1 MIIVEKFIENCYKSL
16 KELYNSIKIVRSVKM
31 ISVFVPSHITGFFSI
46 HDNPDPLLKG
56 SLGAGVLLDKGVITE
71 IDFKENFDLGRVND
85 NDLNPDLLN
94 SDELLI
100 IINGKRDEYNEVII
114 LKTIDLM
121 KKALDKEDISLSGV
135 VINQII
141 QVPIGCGFGTSAA
154 SALGV
159 AISINELFDLGL
171 SLEECGQFAHLAEVE
186 LGTGL
191 GDVIAELS
199 KGIVLRTKPGAPG
212 YGEAK
217 SIVPHEKTGFGVF
230 ESLIADFYIITKSLG
245 EISTASIIS
254 DPKHKK
260 LITQV
265 GEKTAE
271 EFNKKDD
278 GIVIGSKFKNKFNVA
293 VDSEF
298 NEEETIKKF
307 MKSSLFFARKTGLIS
322 DELLDLVHNLHGKV
336 IGSSMAMLGNTLF
349 AIATEEQK
357 LKLEAEYYG
366 EFDFYKLE
374 TEGIRIIKE

>member
-1 MIIVEKFIENCYKSL
+1 
-16 KELYNSIKIVRSVKM
+16 M

-46 HDNPDPLLKG
+46 IDNENPLLKG

-71 IDFKENFDLGRVND
+71 IDENDEND
-85 NDLNPDLLN
+85 SNFSIL
-94 SDELLI
+94 
-100 IINGKRDEYNEVII
+100 INGKKDEYNEVII
-114 LKTIDLM
+114 LKTIELMEKDIKLDLENVLI
-121 KKALDKEDISLSGV
+121 KQS
-135 VINQII
+135 I

-154 SALGV
+154 SAIGTALC
-159 AISINELFDLGL
+159 INEHFNLGL
-171 SLEECGQFAHLAEVE
+171 SIEECGKYAHLAEVN

-191 GDVIAELS
+191 GDVIGEFS

-230 ESLIADFYIITKSLG
+230 ESMKSDFYVITKSLG
-245 EISTASIIS
+245 EISTASIIE

-260 LITQV
+260 IITQV
-265 GEKTAE
+265 GLEIGE

-278 GIVIGSKFKNKFNVA
+278 GIVIGSKFKSKFNVA

-307 MKSSLFFARKTGLIS
+307 MNASLKFAKKTHLIN
-322 DELLDLVHNLHGKV
+322 DELLEIVHKLHGKV
-336 IGSSMAMLGNTLF
+336 LGSSMAMLGNTIF
-349 AIATEEQK
+349 AIANEDQK
-357 LKLEAEYYG
+357 LKLEVKYYN

-374 TEGIRIIKE
+374 TEGIRIINRD

>member
-1 MIIVEKFIENCYKSL
+1 
-16 KELYNSIKIVRSVKM
+16 M

-46 HDNPDPLLKG
+46 LDNEDLLLKG

-71 IDFKENFDLGRVND
+71 IDEIDENESKDLSI
-85 NDLNPDLLN
+85 L
-94 SDELLI
+94 
-100 IINGKRDEYNEVII
+100 INGKKDEYNEVII
-114 LKTIDLM
+114 LKTIELM
-121 KKALDKEDISLSGV
+121 KKDFDLNNVLIK
-135 VINQII
+135 QII

-154 SALGV
+154 SAIGT
-159 AISINELFDLGL
+159 AICINEHLDLGL
-171 SLEECGQFAHLAEVE
+171 SIEECGKYAHLAEVQ

-191 GDVIAELS
+191 GDVIGELS

-230 ESLIADFYIITKSLG
+230 EVLKSDFYVITKSLG
-245 EISTASIIS
+245 EISTASIIE

-260 LITQV
+260 IITQV
-265 GEKTAE
+265 GLEIGE

-307 MKSSLFFARKTGLIS
+307 MNASLKFAKKTHLIN
-322 DELLDLVHNLHGKV
+322 DELLQIVHELHGKV
-336 IGSSMAMLGNTLF
+336 LGSSMAMLGNTVF
-349 AIATEEQK
+349 AIANEDQK
-357 LKLEAEYYG
+357 LKLEAKYYN
-366 EFDFYKLE
+366 EFEFYKMD
-374 TEGIRIIKE
+374 TEGIKITKS

>member
-1 MIIVEKFIENCYKSL
+1 
-16 KELYNSIKIVRSVKM
+16 M

-46 HDNPDPLLKG
+46 FDNENHLLKG

-71 IDFKENFDLGRVND
+71 IDSND
-85 NDLNPDLLN
+85 DGSSGL
-94 SDELLI
+94 SI
-100 IINGKRDEYNEVII
+100 MINGKKDDYNEVII
-114 LKTIDLM
+114 LKTIELM
-121 KKALDKEDISLSGV
+121 DKELNKDEISFNLEN
-135 VINQII
+135 IIIKQTI

-154 SALGV
+154 SAIGT
-159 AISINELFDLGL
+159 AICINEHFNLGL
-171 SLEECGQFAHLAEVE
+171 SIGECSQYAHLAEVT

-199 KGIVLRTKPGAPG
+199 KGIVLRTKVGAPG

-230 ESLIADFYIITKSLG
+230 ESLKSDFYVITKTLG
-245 EISTASIIS
+245 EISTASIIE

-265 GEKTAE
+265 GMEIGE

-298 NEEETIKKF
+298 NEEETIRKF
-307 MKSSLFFARKTGLIS
+307 MNASLKFAKKTHLIN
-322 DELLDLVHNLHGKV
+322 DELQKIVHQLHGRV
-336 IGSSMAMLGNTLF
+336 LGSSMAMLGNTVF
-349 AIATEEQK
+349 AIANEEQK
-357 LKLEAEYYG
+357 LKLEAEYYN
-366 EFDFYKLE
+366 EFDFYKME
-374 TEGIRIIKE
+374 TEGIRIYNDLED